1 MLLAHVDTARELV
14 INRRNAESKFK
25 KELYGEGLGNMY
37 DGDREAAEKMRQ
49 YIEYQYEQGL
59 YNSDPTGFSKIVA
72 DYNAHVELFQQHYK
86 NTYGTSESD
95 GPELHTRT
103 CRCGKHRTHLIVTGL
118 LLETELLGT
127 SLIRL
132 RPRLV
137 NLIRAWLVLTSTKR
151 RAPLW
156 PLIRRLE
163 RKSL

>member
-1 MLLAHVDTARELV
+1 
-14 INRRNAESKFK
+14 
-25 KELYGEGLGNMY
+25 MY

-59 YNSDPTGFSKIVA
+59 YNSDPTKFSKIVA

-95 GPELHTRT
+95 GSGTTYTDVQMRQAQNASDSHWAST
-103 CRCGKHRTHLIVTGL
+103 
-118 LLETELLGT
+118 ETELLGT